1 MGLLDE
7 LEQEAER
14 QRLREAQLSEQREA
28 REQHW
33 NTQLLPAMKALD
45 DFLHRLGRHLASLK
59 KRPRIVYPLPGYGD
73 VVAHVES
80 TLIVQSA
87 PQQMSYDITLEGI
100 ATVATEECP
109 RIVCDTLPR
118 VRSVSGVL
126 TPLRLAG
133 VFDAHKN
140 PNGEIR
146 AATFVA
152 KGRIPLQ
159 LDVHADVE
167 SGIARM
173 QFQNYEGFGHST
185 RSFRAEQLDEAL
197 FDALGR
203 FLMRDETTF
212 AQESVGE
219 DLRRQLQSRLQRD
232 QIKREWEQ
240 KLARQLDEDEA
251 ETVAR
256 LHPSIR
262 PGGLLGR
269 LRMFSRRLI
278 GR

>member
-14 QRLREAQLSEQREA
+14 QRIRDAQLSEQREA
-28 REQHW
+28 REQYW
-33 NTQLLPAMKALD
+33 DTQLLPAMRALD
-45 DFLHRLGRHLASLK
+45 DFLHRLSRHLASLK

-73 VVAHVES
+73 VIAHVEPS
-80 TLIVQSA
+80 LIVQST
-87 PQQMSYDITLEGI
+87 PQQRTYGITLEGI
-100 ATVATEECP
+100 ATVSSDECP

-118 VRSVSGVL
+118 VRSVSGAL
-126 TPLRLAG
+126 TPHRLAG
-133 VFDAHKN
+133 VLDAHKD

-152 KGRIPLQ
+152 RGRIPLQ
-159 LDVHADVE
+159 LDVHADVD

-185 RSFRAEQLDEAL
+185 RSFRAEQLDETL

-212 AQESVGE
+212 AQEAVA
-219 DLRRQLQSRLQRD
+219 DDVRRQLQSRLQRD
-232 QIKREWEQ
+232 SIKREWEQ

-251 ETVAR
+251 EVVAR

-269 LRMFSRRLI
+269 LRMFSRWLI

>member
-14 QRLREAQLSEQREA
+14 QRLRDAQLSEQREA
-28 REQHW
+28 RELYW
-33 NTQLLPAMKALD
+33 NTQLLPAMKSLD
-45 DFLHRLGRHLASLK
+45 DFLHRLSRHLASLK

-87 PQQMSYDITLEGI
+87 PQQMTYDITLEGI
-100 ATVATEECP
+100 ATVASEECP
-109 RIVCDTLPR
+109 RIACDTLSR

-133 VFDAHKN
+133 VIDAHKN

-146 AATFVA
+146 SATFVA

-159 LDVHADVE
+159 LEVHADVE

-197 FDALGR
+197 FDSLGR

-232 QIKREWEQ
+232 QIKRQWEQ

-269 LRMFSRRLI
+269 LRMFSRKLI